1 MVLVIM
7 FSTLSFSFL
16 SNWLWGIKDGESLS
30 QDVLE
35 VDLAGS
41 EEFLDGSSFILAD
54 LLLIPL
60 AHGGVLSGWDTGI
73 AVHKRLVGDDEFLVL
88 GAHLYLFIIK

>member
-7 FSTLSFSFL
+7 FLTLIISFL
-16 SNWLWGIKDGESLS
+16 DWLWGIKDCDSLS
-30 QDVLE
+30 QDTLE
-35 VDLAGS
+35 VNLASG
-41 EEFLDGSSFILAD
+41 EEFLDGSCFTLAD

-60 AHGGVLSGWDTGI
+60 AHGGVLSGWDTGV
-73 AVHKRLVGDDEFLVL
+73 AGHKRLVGDDEFLVL